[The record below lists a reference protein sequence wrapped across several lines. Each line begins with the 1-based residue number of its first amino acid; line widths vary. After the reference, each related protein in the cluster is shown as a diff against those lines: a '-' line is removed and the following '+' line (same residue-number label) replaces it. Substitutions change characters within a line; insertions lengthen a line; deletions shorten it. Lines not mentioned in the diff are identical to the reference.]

1 MLSTPAYISSVS
13 NCLVQLDCWLAL
25 RPKRSMMCHTDSSNL
40 LVLARC
46 IIHSLCDTAFFPD
59 AVRRNTKSQRE
70 PTIKTLFE
78 FYCTVGEESLPY
90 MHYADM
96 NPHSSKLYYILQIC
110 GVRVRERCF
119 RIIPLPDASITCINH
134 PDSRSGTMYPY
145 TQYYASACSN
155 TILEGSSILRK
166 HAR

>member
-13 NCLVQLDCWLAL
+13 NCLAQLDCWLAL

-46 IIHSLCDTAFFPD
+46 IIHSLWDTVFFPD

-110 GVRVRERCF
+110 GIRVREKVLPNNTVARCIYYMYQPSRFPF
-119 RIIPLPDASITCINH
+119 R
-134 PDSRSGTMYPY
+134 
-145 TQYYASACSN
+145 YYVF
-155 TILEGSSILRK
+155 LYSILRICLQ
-166 HAR
+166 